1 MFRCKQCGSELHR
14 WQGRC
19 SRCGTWGSLE
29 AKARVERTSS
39 GTEAARAPPQPVP
52 LAEVATQPLPRRS
65 TGFAELDRVL
75 GGGLVPGSTVLLGG
89 EPGIGKSTLLL
100 AVCDRTEGP
109 VLYVAGEESP
119 AQVALRARRLGL
131 GQLSAGGQER
141 GDGLA
146 LVDCTDPTRIAALLE
161 TERPALCVVDSIQS
175 MRSPEASGL
184 AGGPGQ
190 VRAAADVLVPAARA
204 SGCALVLVGQV
215 TKIGGI
221 AGPRLLEHAVD
232 TVVFF
237 EGHRHQSVRALR
249 SIKNRFGACDEIGL
263 FEMGDKGLEEV
274 RDASRLLLA
283 EHGQAGPGSV
293 VACVVEGRRAICVE
307 VQALLVGTDRAT
319 PRRRA
324 RGVDPR
330 RCELLTGVVES
341 HYSAAIARRDVFVNV
356 AGGLTVTDPGLD
368 LALAIA
374 VLSAQLRAAP
384 PQDAVLLGEVGLRGE
399 VRPVGHTQ
407 LRLKEIKA
415 LGFRSAYAPRGT
427 APIPGLALQEVRNVH
442 DVLRPETT
450 ASRTTAAGAT
460 GPSAAARAPP

>member
-1 MFRCKQCGSELHR
+1 MFRCKECGSEAPR

-19 SRCGTWGSLE
+19 ARCGAWGSLD
-29 AKARVERTSS
+29 ALAPPVRAPC
-39 GTEAARAPPQPVP
+39 GAEAARAPPRPIP
-52 LAEVATQPLPRRS
+52 LAEVATDPVARRS

-100 AVCDRTEGP
+100 GVCDRAEGAA
-109 VLYVAGEESP
+109 LYVAGEESP

-131 GQLSAGGQER
+131 KQLVKSGG
-141 GDGLA
+141 LT
-146 LVDCTDPTRIAALLE
+146 LVDCTNPAQIAALLE
-161 TERPALCVVDSIQS
+161 SERPALCVVDSIQS
-175 MRSPEASGL
+175 MRSPDASGL

-190 VRAAADVLVPAARA
+190 VRAAADVLLPAARA

-237 EGHRHQSVRALR
+237 EGSRHLSVRALR

-263 FEMGDKGLEEV
+263 FEMGEKGLVEV
-274 RDASRLLLA
+274 RDASKLLLA
-283 EHGQAGPGSV
+283 ERGQAGPGSV
-293 VACVVEGRRAICVE
+293 IACVVEGRRAICVE
-307 VQALLVGTDRAT
+307 VQALLVGTDRSA

-324 RGVDPR
+324 RGVDSR

-341 HYSAAIARRDVFVNV
+341 HYSAAIGRRDVFVNV

-374 VLSAQLRAAP
+374 VLSAQLRTAP
-384 PQDAVLLGEVGLRGE
+384 PENVVLLGEVGLRGE
-399 VRPVGHTQ
+399 VRPVAHTQ
-407 LRLKEIKA
+407 LRLKEAKA
-415 LGFRSAYAPRGT
+415 LGFQRAYAPRGT
-427 APIPGLALQEVRNVH
+427 RTIEGIAVEQVASVH
-442 DVLRPETT
+442 DVLRPK
-450 ASRTTAAGAT
+450 GAT
-460 GPSAAARAPP
+460 PCAAAAREPP